1 MSKAVIMGLLDQDSA
16 LFTSKIFNIFS
27 FFMVCT
33 LSEHRVLATVTA
45 SNMILVISVADDLQ

>member
-1 MSKAVIMGLLDQDSA
+1 MGLLDQDSA